1 MFKMYLLPFV
11 ATLLAL
17 PIYLDRADASPLVAH
32 NLATTAPVSPAQL
45 IAVRGRV
52 VVRGGAHRGGAV
64 IHGRAVVRGGTVV
77 RGRAVVRGG
86 AYRVGHRYYGGVWYG
101 HVRRFYGGRW
111 WPYGVGSCWTST
123 PIGYVWAC
131 G

>member
-1 MFKMYLLPFV
+1 MFKLYLLSFA
-11 ATLLAL
+11 ATLMAL
-17 PIYLDRADASPLVAH
+17 PIYLDRADASPLFVH
-32 NLATTAPVSPAQL
+32 NLATGAPASAAQP

-52 VVRGGAHRGGAV
+52 VVHGGSYRGGAV
-64 IHGRAVVRGGTVV
+64 VHGRAVVHGS
-77 RGRAVVRGG
+77 AVVRGG
-86 AYRVGHRYYGGVWYG
+86 GYRVGHRYYGGVWYG

-123 PIGYVWAC
+123 PIGYVWTC